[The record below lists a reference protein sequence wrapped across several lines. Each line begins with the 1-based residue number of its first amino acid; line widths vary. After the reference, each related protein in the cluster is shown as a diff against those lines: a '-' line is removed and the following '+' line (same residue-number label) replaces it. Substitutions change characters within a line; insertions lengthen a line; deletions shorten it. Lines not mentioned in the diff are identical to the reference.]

1 MRKYKTRSSSRL
13 CDPFDTSTLMTR
25 LNPRQDQAPGGTNV
39 TCLQEYNW
47 MDNSIGQNPC
57 LIASWAIVPCP
68 PSVWAI
74 RVLNPNMPYDGPGP
88 GSPAAPCYCNTVFY
102 SLLSACATCQGYF
115 GEDGINN
122 YTQHTA
128 NCPRDLLDRG
138 YHRDIPRGTVF
149 PEWAYLPLRND
160 RWDENAASVL
170 ALQNM
175 PESASATASAST
187 STSAST
193 SPEPSPTGD
202 AAPTARSTSVVGPAV
217 GGAVGGLAALLIGIA
232 MLCLR
237 RRRTKVTSRNQ
248 VAVGGV
254 LVPTESYY
262 GHHAKT
268 TIYDP
273 DDPRTFPP
281 PRSPPTT
288 TSDYDNSL
296 TLSDPRSTGRQVAEI
311 Q

>member
-1 MRKYKTRSSSRL
+1 
-13 CDPFDTSTLMTR
+13 
-25 LNPRQDQAPGGTNV
+25 
-39 TCLQEYNW
+39 
-47 MDNSIGQNPC
+47 
-57 LIASWAIVPCP
+57 
-68 PSVWAI
+68 
-74 RVLNPNMPYDGPGP
+74 
-88 GSPAAPCYCNTVFY
+88 
-102 SLLSACATCQGYF
+102 
-115 GEDGINN
+115 
-122 YTQHTA
+122 
-128 NCPRDLLDRG
+128 
-138 YHRDIPRGTVF
+138 
-149 PEWAYLPLRND
+149 
-160 RWDENAASVL
+160 
-170 ALQNM
+170 M
-175 PESASATASAST
+175 PESTSATASSST

-217 GGAVGGLAALLIGIA
+217 GGAVGGLAALLLIAIA

-237 RRRTKVTSRNQ
+237 RRRTKATSRNQ

-268 TIYDP
+268 TIYVGFASTSERTLTLTDLMLVFAPQDP